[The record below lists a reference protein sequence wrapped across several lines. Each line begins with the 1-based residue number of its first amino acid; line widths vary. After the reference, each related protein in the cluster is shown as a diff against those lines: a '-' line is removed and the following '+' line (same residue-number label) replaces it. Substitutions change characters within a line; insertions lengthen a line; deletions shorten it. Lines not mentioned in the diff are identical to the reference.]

1 MLFIFLN
8 LLFLLKN
15 INRKLQTKLSRNKS
29 IRNDM
34 LLNNISIFALTVTY
48 YKNYFLEISFQISL
62 FGKILNKF
70 REWKVINVEC
80 GRRA

>member
-8 LLFLLKN
+8 LLFLLKK
-15 INRKLQTKLSRNKS
+15 INRKLETKLSRNKS

-48 YKNYFLEISFQISL
+48 YKNYYSEDKSL

-70 REWKVINVEC
+70 REWKIIDVEC
-80 GRRA
+80 GRQT